1 MNEDIRNYISTFDMV
16 TMKRFYELYDLIEQC
31 APNDSY
37 EKLWAKIPSFYY
49 KDQFIRLIPFKDHIN
64 IEAKAVLLFKD
75 NLASYNIT
83 PKGMLQIYHGEPI
96 PYEEL
101 KKVFVESFNA

>member
-1 MNEDIRNYISTFDMV
+1 MNEDISNYISTFNMETV
-16 TMKRFYELYDLIEQC
+16 QRFYELYDLIEQC
-31 APNDSY
+31 EPSGSY

-64 IEAKAVLLFKD
+64 IEAKAVLLFKH
-75 NLASYNIT
+75 LLVGYNIT

-96 PYEEL
+96 PYEVL
-101 KKVFVESFNA
+101 KKIFVESFNA

>member
-1 MNEDIRNYISTFDMV
+1 MNEDISNYISSFNMETV
-16 TMKRFYELYDLIEQC
+16 QRFYELYDLIEQC
-31 APNDSY
+31 EPNGSY

-64 IEAKAVLLFKD
+64 IEAKAVLSFKD
-75 NLASYNIT
+75 LLVGYNIT

-96 PYEEL
+96 PYEVL
-101 KKVFVESFNA
+101 KKIFVESFNS